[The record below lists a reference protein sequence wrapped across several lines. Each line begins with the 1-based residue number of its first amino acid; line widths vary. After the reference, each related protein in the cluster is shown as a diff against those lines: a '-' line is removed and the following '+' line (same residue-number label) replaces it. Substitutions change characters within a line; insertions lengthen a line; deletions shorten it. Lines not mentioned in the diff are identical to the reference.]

1 MLQLRVPKVFL
12 KVPKSS
18 QNIPKNYQSVPKSSK
33 SVPRSSKSVPKIFK
47 NVLKSSD
54 PCLFFEGFPYLLRL
68 TLLTP
73 RLVLDCVD
81 LFHCMCIF
89 QTIFH
94 PLTGWAVI
102 TGLLSSGVFAMTSN
116 GKYIDSSRFIGP
128 RDTKD

>member
-1 MLQLRVPKVFL
+1 MLQLR
-12 KVPKSS
+12 VPKSS
-18 QNIPKNYQSVPKSSK
+18 QNIPKNSQSVPKSSKSVPRSSK